1 MNYIKEQLALT
12 LFDLIKTREFSD
24 ISISELVN
32 KAGVGRAS
40 FYRKYTC
47 KEDVLSQY
55 IIEKLEQWKKDF
67 DANPSGD
74 FVVSLFNYFYENKE
88 LYLLLYKANLSNLL
102 YEGIRIASGINSPPD
117 NISTYR
123 VATFAGI
130 LFGVADEWMRRG
142 MIETPEELHS
152 ILNMKWYKR

>member
-1 MNYIKEQLALT
+1 M
-12 LFDLIKTREFSD
+12 IKTKEFHD

-32 KAGVGRAS
+32 TVGVGRAS

-55 IIEKLEQWKKDF
+55 IVEKLEQWKKYF

-102 YEGIRIASGINSPPD
+102 YEGIRIASN
-117 NISTYR
+117 
-123 VATFAGI
+123 
-130 LFGVADEWMRRG
+130 
-142 MIETPEELHS
+142 
-152 ILNMKWYKR
+152 

>member
-12 LFDLIKTREFSD
+12 LFDLIKTKKFHD

-55 IIEKLEQWKKDF
+55 IFEKLEQWKKDF
-67 DANPSGD
+67 DSNPSGD

-152 ILNMKWYKR
+152 ILNMK

>member
-1 MNYIKEQLALT
+1 MNYIKEQLAIT
-12 LFDLIKTREFSD
+12 LFELIKTKEFSD

-55 IIEKLEQWKKDF
+55 IVEKLEKWKKDF
-67 DANPSGD
+67 DTNPSGD
-74 FVVSLFNYFYENKE
+74 FVVSLFNYFYENRE

-102 YEGIRIASGINSPPD
+102 YEGIRIASGINSSSD

-123 VATFAGI
+123 VAIFAGT
-130 LFGVADEWMRRG
+130 LFGLTDEWMRKG
-142 MIETPEELHS
+142 MLETPEELHCM
-152 ILNMKWYKR
+152 LNAKE

>member
-12 LFDLIKTREFSD
+12 LFDLIKTKEFHD

-55 IIEKLEQWKKDF
+55 IVEKLEQWKKDF
-67 DANPSGD
+67 DSNPSGD

-117 NISTYR
+117 NISTYA
-123 VATFAGI
+123 VATFAGT
-130 LFGVADEWMRRG
+130 LFGLTDEWMRRV
-142 MIETPEELHS
+142 MLETPEELHYM
-152 ILNMKWYKR
+152 LNMK

>member
-12 LFDLIKTREFSD
+12 IFDLIKTKEFHD

-40 FYRKYTC
+40 FYRKYTS

-55 IIEKLEQWKKDF
+55 IVEKLEQWKKDF
-67 DANPSGD
+67 DANPSDD
-74 FVVSLFNYFYENKE
+74 FVVSLFTYFYENKE

-102 YEGIRIASGINSPPD
+102 YEGIRIASGINSPPN

-123 VATFAGI
+123 VATFAGT
-130 LFGVADEWMRRG
+130 LFGLIDEWIRKG
-142 MIETPEELHS
+142 MLETPEEFYYLINF
-152 ILNMKWYKR
+152 ILLL

>member
-12 LFDLIKTREFSD
+12 LLGLIKTKEFHD

-55 IIEKLEQWKKDF
+55 IIEKLEQWKNDF

-74 FVVSLFNYFYENKE
+74 FVVSLFNYFYES
-88 LYLLLYKANLSNLL
+88 LLIYITGNPV
-102 YEGIRIASGINSPPD
+102 ICI
-117 NISTYR
+117 
-123 VATFAGI
+123 
-130 LFGVADEWMRRG
+130 
-142 MIETPEELHS
+142 
-152 ILNMKWYKR
+152 